1 MVRHVACRIAASAVG
16 VSIITQTLQAAA
28 KDRGLAPAEHTL
40 HPIDVPAE
48 EQEAQPVRLRD
59 RQLGPTRDDP
69 AYGRAALE
77 VTAVLG
83 IGVAQYW
90 ANANTNSRD
99 WDFPHWSDRLSMEGV
114 RFDNNT
120 HVTNNVLH
128 PLSGASYYMLSR
140 ANGMSVGASALYTFA
155 GSTIWEWALEWRE
168 KISINDMIT
177 TTAGG
182 IAAGE
187 FIVQLGSYL
196 NSAPGET
203 SFGQD
208 VAKTT
213 LGFPVWVHD
222 RLDNR
227 RPDPRPAA
235 DNLGFSSEYNH
246 RFTAGYQNNWL
257 DDTIARTHVVRGV
270 VLDGRLV
277 SLPGFL
283 QPESFEDTFAGG
295 NFSDGHLAMQ
305 FDSDGLRETE
315 LEFNAVLA
323 GYFAQRARPVLLNGY
338 VGFATGIEFYDTDTL
353 GRGDQYA
360 LVHCAGPELGG
371 NWKWKD
377 YRIELRARASADF
390 AAIRSLAWPQVQEV
404 EPSAVYK
411 SSLERKYQYHVG
423 LSTRLF
429 ASLTM
434 YAVRF
439 SAELGW
445 GSYRSIQGLD
455 RFQESV
461 TRDLSGAE
469 MLDDHKLSMSI
480 EPPRTPLRFYSELE
494 SRSHESALGGQ
505 AAQRLERRLVAG
517 AGLVF

>member
-1 MVRHVACRIAASAVG
+1 MVRTIARCTAASALA
-16 VSIITQTLQAAA
+16 SIVLMTVFAGA
-28 KDRGLAPAEHTL
+28 KDRAPSFPEPLLVPLDIPHDVAE
-40 HPIDVPAE
+40 PEP
-48 EQEAQPVRLRD
+48 PVARD

-77 VTAVLG
+77 VAAVLG

-90 ANANTNSRD
+90 ANAGTNSRD
-99 WDFPHWSDRLSMEGV
+99 WDFPHWTDRLSLEGV

-140 ANGMSVGASALYTFA
+140 ANGMDVAASALYTLA

-227 RPDPRPAA
+227 RPDPRPVA
-235 DNLGFSSEYNH
+235 DNLGFSSLYHH

-257 DDTIARTHVVRGV
+257 DDTANRTHVVRGV
-270 VLDGRLV
+270 ALDARLV

-283 QPESFEDTFAGG
+283 EPESFSTTFVHG
-295 NFSDGHLAMQ
+295 NFSDGHLSMQ
-305 FDSDGLRETE
+305 FDSDGLRETD
-315 LEFNAVLA
+315 LRFNAVLA
-323 GYFAQRARPVLLNGY
+323 GYFAQRAQPAVLNVY
-338 VGFATGIEFYDTDTL
+338 VGLATGLDFYDTDTL

-360 LVHCAGPELGG
+360 LVHCAGPELSAS
-371 NWKWKD
+371 WKWKD
-377 YRIELRARASADF
+377 YRMEVRARASADF
-390 AAIRSLAWPQVQEV
+390 AAIRSLAWPQVQNV
-404 EPSAVYK
+404 DPSATYK
-411 SSLERKYQYHVG
+411 SSLEQKYQYHVG
-423 LSTRLF
+423 LSTRLS
-429 ASLTM
+429 ATLSV
-434 YAVRF
+434 YAARF
-439 SAELGW
+439 SVEMGW

-455 RFQESV
+455 RFQEAV

-469 MLDDHKLSMSI
+469 MLDNHKFSMAI

-494 SRSHESALGGQ
+494 SRAHESSLGGQ